1 MESNNCYYSYSYS
14 YFFNFHAEL
23 STLENLEMLDLG
35 SNGLNFS
42 HKMQGKE
49 RERERERERFLTF
62 SHYLS
67 NFLWTMLIEG
77 KFLSYSNTRII
88 MEMMSSDQD
97 WWGLALLRSFVH
109 KNEII
114 QKNIMQLYAT
124 QIGYFLRTN
133 YPILTPFSFDI
144 SSIYLQLLSLSLSL

>member
-1 MESNNCYYSYSYS
+1 
-14 YFFNFHAEL
+14 
-23 STLENLEMLDLG
+23 MLDFG

-42 HKMQGKE
+42 QKMQGKE
-49 RERERERERFLTF
+49 REREIFLTF

-67 NFLWTMLIEG
+67 NFLQTMQIEG

-88 MEMMSSDQD
+88 MEMMTSDQD
-97 WWGLALLRSFVH
+97 WWGLALLRSYIH

-114 QKNIMQLYAT
+114 YKNIMQLYAI

-133 YPILTPFSFDI
+133 YPILSPFSFDI
-144 SSIYLQLLSLSLSL
+144 SIYLLLLSLSLSLRDFVFMFCQCFIYSWITY